1 MTAPPP
7 SAAPAGLG
15 LPLRWQLASLLLP
28 LALWVGM
35 AWRVTSRP
43 PPPPLHAET
52 SPQDVRFGL
61 SLAKRQAIFF
71 DISGHDAEWQQLA
84 ARFGDEW
91 SRHDDYHVHLAR
103 HVSYLAATHKLA
115 VEAVFLIYDE
125 GVHRQ
130 WRDATH
136 PPLEPTWAPLQPRKQ

>member
-1 MTAPPP
+1 MSAASPPP
-7 SAAPAGLG
+7 SAYA
-15 LPLRWQLASLLLP
+15 LPLRWQLVSLLLP
-28 LALWVGM
+28 LAVFAGM

-43 PPPPLHAET
+43 PPPPLHAAT
-52 SPQDVRFGL
+52 SADDVRFGL
-61 SLAKRQAIFF
+61 SLAQRQAIFF
-71 DISGHDAEWQQLA
+71 DISGHDAEWKALA

-91 SRHDDYHVHLAR
+91 SRHDDYHVHLSR
-103 HVSYLAATHKLA
+103 HVGYLAMVHKLA
-115 VEAVFLIYDE
+115 VEVVFLIYDE